1 MVGDETGKCA
11 WNAGT
16 PASVGWSNTIN
27 SSDRPADKSGVIDE
41 GRCME
46 LVKFKD
52 GLILS
57 NSSNCIGAI

>member
-27 SSDRPADKSGVIDE
+27 SSDKPADKSGVIDE
-41 GRCME
+41 ERCME

-52 GLILS
+52 DLILS